1 MSEATQ
7 KDSERNKSFFQVR
20 WPDGSPTQEEFL
32 MTLPTRRSLKFWES
46 TILNG
51 EESIAWDTLESDMR
65 AVSTQ
70 HPNTIF
76 TVEITDEDG
85 ERWVEYHQE
94 RPALRDAR
102 SPSTSRTSTPRD
114 CGKPNTQTHWTS
126 TPPSSR
132 SPLSRSPL
140 SRSPLSRTFSKEAL
154 LVIEQSVWDTEA
166 FHPDDELPAMAD
178 PYEFGFKP
186 TTSPET
192 ALERVPRLREILA
205 AAHQECN
212 QSGGTTERIM
222 DIFHEHVAGV
232 FNHWTFTERNELEDL
247 AREILETL
255 TAKNAKPTVEE

>member
-7 KDSERNKSFFQVR
+7 KDSESNKSYFQVR
-20 WPDGSPTQEEFL
+20 WTGGSPTQEEFL
-32 MTLPTRRSLKFWES
+32 MTLPARGSLKGWEN
-46 TILNG
+46 TIING
-51 EESIAWDTLESDMR
+51 EVSRTWDTLESDMR

-70 HPNTIF
+70 HPNIIF
-76 TVEITDEDG
+76 TVEIKDEDG
-85 ERWVEYHQE
+85 GRWVQYHQDGQYYE
-94 RPALRDAR
+94 APEVRHIPDFDPSKLRETQHPD
-102 SPSTSRTSTPRD
+102 PLDLNTPIVQVPTLQD
-114 CGKPNTQTHWTS
+114 VLQGV
-126 TPPSSR
+126 
-132 SPLSRSPL
+132 
-140 SRSPLSRTFSKEAL
+140 L
-154 LVIEQSVWDTEA
+154 LEIEQSVWDTEA

-212 QSGGTTERIM
+212 QSGGTTGRIM

-247 AREILETL
+247 AREILSV
-255 TAKNAKPTVEE
+255 KNAKLTVEE

>member
-7 KDSERNKSFFQVR
+7 KDSESNKNYFQVR
-20 WPDGSPTQEEFL
+20 WTGGSPTQEEFL
-32 MTLPTRRSLKFWES
+32 MTLPARGSLKGWEN
-46 TILNG
+46 TIING
-51 EESIAWDTLESDMR
+51 EVSRTWDTLESDMR

-70 HPNTIF
+70 HPNIIF
-76 TVEITDEDG
+76 TVEIKDEDG
-85 ERWVEYHQE
+85 GRWVQYHQDGQYYE
-94 RPALRDAR
+94 APEVRHIPDFDPSKLRETQHPD
-102 SPSTSRTSTPRD
+102 PLDLNTPIVQVPTLQD
-114 CGKPNTQTHWTS
+114 VLQGV
-126 TPPSSR
+126 
-132 SPLSRSPL
+132 
-140 SRSPLSRTFSKEAL
+140 L
-154 LVIEQSVWDTEA
+154 LEIEQSVWDTEA

-212 QSGGTTERIM
+212 QSGGTTGRIM

-247 AREILETL
+247 AREILSV
-255 TAKNAKPTVEE
+255 KNAKLTVEE